1 MAGGGSATSGKKQ
14 KLEIAVG
21 DAVSCGADGRRGVVE
36 AIRIIDSGKFVP
48 SFRGEDEEV
57 VLTIRDGAITA
68 NLWAKD
74 GVVITK
80 LDKDQ
85 KQRYLDA
92 ARKSSP
98 RR

>member
-21 DAVSCGADGRRGVVE
+21 DAVSYGTDGMRGVVE
-36 AIRIIDSGKFVP
+36 AIRIIDSGKFVS
-48 SFRGEDEEV
+48 SFSGDGEAV
-57 VLTIRDGAITA
+57 VLTVRDGAITA
-68 NLWAKD
+68 NHRAKD
-74 GVVITK
+74 GIVAK
-80 LDKDQ
+80 LEGDQ
-85 KQRYLDA
+85 KRRYLDA